1 MTVTSVRLRDELQEP
16 LEAAAARLKRPKGW
30 IINEALDAYLR
41 AEQVRERMRRETLEG
56 LADVEAGRLVDG
68 DEVLAWI
75 ESWGKDEELPTP
87 RVR

>member
-1 MTVTSVRLRDELQEP
+1 MTVTSVRLRDDLQEP

-30 IINEALDAYLR
+30 IINEALEAYLR
-41 AEQVRERMRRETLEG
+41 EETTRERMRRETLEG
-56 LADVEAGRLVDG
+56 LADVEAGRTIDG

-75 ESWGKDEELPTP
+75 ESWGKDEEVPTP

>member
-1 MTVTSVRLRDELQEP
+1 MSVTSVRLRDDLQEP

-30 IINEALDAYLR
+30 IINEALEAYLR
-41 AEQVRERMRRETLEG
+41 GEETRERMRRETLEG

-75 ESWGKDEELPTP
+75 ESWGKDDELPMP